1 MTSPRAARQST
12 CPPSRRW
19 RGLLVLGVLAG
30 LLGMHALAPGGLTP
44 RQAHAVETHARGMG
58 AGMGMGMGMGAGMGM
73 ADAVLMSG
81 EHAQDGSCGGCH
93 VQHADP
99 TCASGAV
106 STGPG
111 APSLAPDR
119 TAAAA
124 HADVPRPRA
133 ATGPDGGRAP
143 PSHAELQVLRI

>member
-12 CPPSRRW
+12 CPPPRRW
-19 RGLLVLGVLAG
+19 RGLLVLGLLAG
-30 LLGMHALAPGGLTP
+30 LLGMHALAPAGLAP
-44 RQAHAVETHARGMG
+44 RQAQAVGTHARGMG
-58 AGMGMGMGMGAGMGM
+58 TGVGMGMGM
-73 ADAVLMSG
+73 ADAVLLSG
-81 EHAQDGSCGGCH
+81 EHAQGGSCGGCH

-133 ATGPDGGRAP
+133 ATDPDGGRAP
-143 PSHAELQVLRI
+143 PSLAELQVLRI

>member
-1 MTSPRAARQST
+1 MTSSRAVRQSV
-12 CPPSRRW
+12 CPPSWRW
-19 RGLLVLGVLAG
+19 RGLLVLGLLAG
-30 LLGMHALAPGGLTP
+30 LLGMHALAPGGAVP
-44 RQAHAVETHARGMG
+44 GQAHEVQRHPQGMH
-58 AGMGMGMGMGAGMGM
+58 M
-73 ADAVLMSG
+73 ADAMLMSG
-81 EHAQDGSCGGCH
+81 EHAHGGSGGGCH
-93 VQHADP
+93 VLHADP

-124 HADVPRPRA
+124 HAAVPRPRA